1 MDSNIKNEL
10 LGHLHESV
18 VRRKAMFIPILCIS
32 AFGLVGYAAV
42 DKDAPVID
50 SSKVEVLYGTKL
62 DPSIFAISDNRDSLE
77 ALDIQ
82 INDRSYDPFQLGVYN
97 VDVTATDMFS
107 NTTTK
112 TVQVKV
118 VDRTAPEF
126 EVVGK
131 NNGYVVN
138 VEANGSNNIA
148 DYIQA
153 VDNVDGDVTPF
164 IESNHKLDSSKLG
177 SQTITLSVSDNVGN
191 KSEKT
196 YEFYVSDS
204 TAPTLSYK
212 HGKDVTIDYGS
223 KFNYENHIKVYDAFD
238 KQSATVK
245 VEGEVDTK
253 KLGTT
258 QVTVIAT
265 DSSGN
270 ESKGNLNVTV
280 KDISAPK
287 ISLSK
292 SSVTIVKGKSFNAK
306 SYLKSAT
313 DNKDGNVTSK
323 VKIKNSVN
331 TQKAGKYTV
340 TYSVTDAAG
349 NTAKTNLKVT
359 IENPVTAN
367 QGVAKTALGRVGCH
381 YKYGATGPNYF
392 DCSGF
397 TQWSYRQNGI
407 SIPRT
412 AQAQYSSTKRV
423 SKSSL
428 KPGDLVFFQGT
439 VNKKG
444 ITHAGI
450 YVGGG
455 RFVHAG
461 STRTGVYVSSLNSAY
476 WRSHFV
482 SGGRK

>member
-1 MDSNIKNEL
+1 MDSNIKNDL

-18 VRRKAMFIPILCIS
+18 VRRKAMFIPVLCIS

-42 DKDAPVID
+42 DKDAPIID

-62 DPSIFAISDNRDSLE
+62 DSSIFAISDNRDSLE
-77 ALDIQ
+77 ALDIK
-82 INDRSYDPFQLGVYN
+82 INDSSYDPYQLGVYN

-118 VDRTAPEF
+118 VDRTAPLF

-131 NNGYVVN
+131 NSGYVVN

-164 IESNHKLDSSKLG
+164 IETNRKLDSSRLG

-212 HGKDVTIDYGS
+212 QGKDVTVDYGS
-223 KFNYENHIKVYDAFD
+223 KFNYANHVKVYDAFD
-238 KQSATVK
+238 KQSAAIK
-245 VEGEVDTK
+245 VEGKVDTK

-258 QVTVIAT
+258 QVTIIAT

-270 ESKGNLNVTV
+270 ESKGTLNVTV

-287 ISLSK
+287 INLSK
-292 SSVTIVKGKSFNAK
+292 SSVTIVKGKA
-306 SYLKSAT
+306 LMQ
-313 DNKDGNVTSK
+313 K
-323 VKIKNSVN
+323 VI
-331 TQKAGKYTV
+331 
-340 TYSVTDAAG
+340 
-349 NTAKTNLKVT
+349 
-359 IENPVTAN
+359 
-367 QGVAKTALGRVGCH
+367 
-381 YKYGATGPNYF
+381 
-392 DCSGF
+392 
-397 TQWSYRQNGI
+397 
-407 SIPRT
+407 
-412 AQAQYSSTKRV
+412 
-423 SKSSL
+423 
-428 KPGDLVFFQGT
+428 
-439 VNKKG
+439 
-444 ITHAGI
+444 
-450 YVGGG
+450 
-455 RFVHAG
+455 
-461 STRTGVYVSSLNSAY
+461 
-476 WRSHFV
+476 
-482 SGGRK
+482 